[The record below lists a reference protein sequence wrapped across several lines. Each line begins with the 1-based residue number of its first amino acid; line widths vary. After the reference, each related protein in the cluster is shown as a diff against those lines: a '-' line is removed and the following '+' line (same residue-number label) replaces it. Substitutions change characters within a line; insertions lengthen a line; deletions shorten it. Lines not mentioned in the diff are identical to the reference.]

1 MKRNK
6 RKISKQSTSYNLFET
21 SSRKNMNA
29 LKAPA
34 AAVTAA
40 TANTSVTL
48 NNQTLDSLKNND
60 SIQK

>member
-1 MKRNK
+1 
-6 RKISKQSTSYNLFET
+6 
-21 SSRKNMNA
+21 MNA

-48 NNQTLDSLKNND
+48 NNQTFDSLKNND